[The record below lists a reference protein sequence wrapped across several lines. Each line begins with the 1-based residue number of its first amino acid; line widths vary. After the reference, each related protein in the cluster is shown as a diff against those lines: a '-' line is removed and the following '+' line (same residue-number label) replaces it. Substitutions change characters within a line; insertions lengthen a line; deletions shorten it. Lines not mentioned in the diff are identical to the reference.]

1 MAPAILGCIGV
12 SAARGATAMVAQPKA
27 TMTVEEYLAFDR
39 ASDIKHEYYGGEV
52 FAMTG
57 GSPEHSVITMNVGAS
72 LHAQLRR
79 RPCIVYSSDQ
89 RVRVSQTGLFAYP
102 DVTVV
107 CGKAEFGTDRQDTL
121 LNPTLI
127 VEVLSPTTE
136 RYDRG
141 LKSRHYRTINSLREY
156 ILIAQDAYQIEHYV
170 RQEDGS
176 WHLFDAIGSEAMI
189 SLSSINCTLALG
201 DVYEKVEIVQ
211 DEDAE

>member
-1 MAPAILGCIGV
+1 
-12 SAARGATAMVAQPKA
+12 MVAQPRA
-27 TMTVEEYLAFDR
+27 TMTVDEYLAFDR
-39 ASDIKHEYYGGEV
+39 ASEVKHEYFGGEV

-57 GSPEHSVITMNVGAS
+57 GSPEHSVITMNVGAA
-72 LHAQLRR
+72 LHGQLRR
-79 RPCIVYSSDQ
+79 RPCTVFSSDQ

-121 LNPTLI
+121 LNPTVI

-141 LKSRHYRTINSLREY
+141 LKSRHYRTIDSLMEY
-156 ILIAQDAYQIEHYV
+156 ILIAQDTYQIEHYV

-176 WHLFDAIGSEAMI
+176 WRLFDASGSDATI
-189 SLSSINCTLALG
+189 SLSSINCTLALE
-201 DVYEKVEIVQ
+201 DVCEKVEISQ
-211 DEDAE
+211 GENAE